1 MQSGGQSLFLLR
13 LARSSFQRAFIEVFF
28 SRCAVE
34 RPAIRS
40 QSIRLVRPRH
50 QQTLGH
56 SRCPPFPNHDQQ
68 TDPCLLS
75 SLPQQT
81 QLRARCARPWMSANR
96 KQTNFDGLL
105 AAWLAALDTH
115 QLNKKFYGEL
125 FAWFERP
132 RQQAK
137 FPKAPNPEEPLIC
150 LIPGFLFV
158 WFLKEKNLIAPAL
171 FRETYIALL
180 LKNYDATPMTLTIA
194 PSSNSSN
201 ELPSLTAASSI
212 A

>member
-1 MQSGGQSLFLLR
+1 
-13 LARSSFQRAFIEVFF
+13 
-28 SRCAVE
+28 
-34 RPAIRS
+34 
-40 QSIRLVRPRH
+40 
-50 QQTLGH
+50 
-56 SRCPPFPNHDQQ
+56 
-68 TDPCLLS
+68 
-75 SLPQQT
+75 
-81 QLRARCARPWMSANR
+81 MSANR